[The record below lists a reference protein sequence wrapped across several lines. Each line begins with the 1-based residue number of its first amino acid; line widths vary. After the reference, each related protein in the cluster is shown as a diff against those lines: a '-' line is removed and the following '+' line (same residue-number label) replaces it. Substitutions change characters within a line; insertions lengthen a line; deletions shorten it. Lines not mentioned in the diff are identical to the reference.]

1 MKAIWY
7 SFASERHDFVSKC
20 ARALREEGRDAHV
33 MSHCQM
39 VVDGVSVELRVG
51 QDGVLAVW
59 RVYLATGVVDGVDLM
74 EVLP

>member
-7 SFASERHDFVSKC
+7 SFASDRHDFVSRC
-20 ARALREEGRDAHV
+20 ARSLMEGGRDAHV
-33 MSHCQM
+33 TSHCQM

-51 QDGVLAVW
+51 QDEVLAVW
-59 RVYLATGVVDGVDLM
+59 RVYRATGVVDVVDLM